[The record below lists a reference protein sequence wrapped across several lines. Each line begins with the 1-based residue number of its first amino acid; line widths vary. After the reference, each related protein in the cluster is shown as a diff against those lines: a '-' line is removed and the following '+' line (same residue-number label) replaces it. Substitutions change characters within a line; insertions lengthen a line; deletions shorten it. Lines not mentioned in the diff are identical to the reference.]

1 MIEGKYL
8 NTHITN
14 TNSQTNTDE
23 NTNRNTEQI
32 LKHISIDLVA
42 DASRGRSKETKHESD
57 NKPKKANK
65 SKLNGK
71 YTSQRINNKQQQFN
85 IF

>member
-14 TNSQTNTDE
+14 KNSQTNTDE
-23 NTNRNTEQI
+23 YTNRNTEQI

-42 DASRGRSKETKHESD
+42 EASRGR
-57 NKPKKANK
+57 
-65 SKLNGK
+65 
-71 YTSQRINNKQQQFN
+71 
-85 IF
+85 